1 MTHDYMKTPE
11 KKNPNGITVNSLHS
25 GHGKDL
31 GLVSSLVRVFNSG
44 SIFQS
49 NFCNFFV
56 AWDLAAVRIF
66 WFCYSGISPRR
77 ELTVHYISLFPFD
90 PGKNDDLVPIV
101 SEKYGKYGVKYYG
114 VAIVKKINTGFTLE
128 GLKGKKS
135 CHTGARRTAG
145 WNVPIGYLLRKKIIP
160 PVKCDTEFHDFYS
173 ASKFFLESCV
183 PGDLCELSLL
193 VCSFIIVHS
202 FLIHSFI
209 H

>member
-1 MTHDYMKTPE
+1 M
-11 KKNPNGITVNSLHS
+11 
-25 GHGKDL
+25 
-31 GLVSSLVRVFNSG
+31 
-44 SIFQS
+44 
-49 NFCNFFV
+49 
-56 AWDLAAVRIF
+56 
-66 WFCYSGISPRR
+66 SPRR

-101 SEKYGKYGVKYYG
+101 SEQYGKYGVKYYG
-114 VAIVKKINTGFTLE
+114 VAIVKKSNTGFNLE

-160 PVKCDTEFHDFYS
+160 PVKCDTELHDFYS

-193 VCSFIIVHS
+193 ICSFIIIHS

-209 H
+209 HSLTLIYSLVYRPITSENKQKTLDISPSSFY

>member
-1 MTHDYMKTPE
+1 MVLQSTPF
-11 KKNPNGITVNSLHS
+11 TADMVR
-25 GHGKDL
+25 DL
-31 GLVSSLVRVFNSG
+31 RLVSSVRFFNSG

-49 NFCNFFV
+49 NFCNLFLFGI
-56 AWDLAAVRIF
+56 AKAAVRVF
-66 WFCYSGISPRR
+66 RFCYSGMSTRR

-101 SEKYGKYGVKYYG
+101 SEQYGKYGVKYYG
-114 VAIVKKINTGFTLE
+114 VAIVKKSNTGFNLE

-193 VCSFIIVHS
+193 ICSFIIIHSFLVHS
-202 FLIHSFI
+202 FINFNLFI
-209 H
+209 CLSSHYL